1 MPEDLLLPDAI
12 LKIAGQDI
20 SKSSLT
26 ESTYIQK
33 ILTINN
39 EEISF
44 LKWLIPKSGPGE
56 QLVLSR
62 ALRNIQHRLLLQSLQ
77 KSAQKKF

>member
-39 EEISF
+39 EEIF
-44 LKWLIPKSGPGE
+44 
-56 QLVLSR
+56 
-62 ALRNIQHRLLLQSLQ
+62 
-77 KSAQKKF
+77 F